1 MDSQVNIAYK
11 PALVKSLAGRV
22 ADFALIWTILAAPFL
37 LFPGRWSP
45 LAAGLLLLPW
55 LARLLAAGR
64 LSVPTPLDGALALL
78 FLAACAGLAIGADPA
93 VGLPRFWSVIL
104 GLALY
109 YALANCLRGERAS
122 RLAGDLLLAGGA
134 GLALLTLLGSDWLNA
149 RMMGLPLYQALP
161 PLLRDPGDGGL
172 FNPRVMGMGLAVLLP
187 VPLALALLGRGAW
200 RRLLG
205 LAVAL
210 LMAGVAVLCQSLQA
224 VLGMGA
230 ALVVLAA
237 WRSRWLLLAVPLGL
251 GLVAAAVA
259 VVGPETLA
267 VISLSPDH
275 PAGLG
280 VVLRLDMW
288 SRALAMV
295 RDLPYTGIGLDAFP
309 LVQSGF
315 YTGFII
321 GPEPHAHNLYLQ
333 LALDLGLPGL
343 VAFLWLVLTFG
354 LATIWAGGRSAAA
367 GDRALLA
374 GTAAG
379 VAAYLAAGLM
389 DTPWATKPGVLLW
402 VLLGLGMTVALRD
415 ADGGP
420 GLRPAGVWPFLPLAG
435 LAVVLA
441 LGLLLWPG
449 LAARNAGSLLA
460 HRALAAAQ
468 AGGPVDEAAM
478 GRAAALLEQGL
489 PARPADGQVHRT
501 LGRLHAWLGHQPAA
515 VEALEQSVDLDVED
529 PMARYGPWL
538 PPLRRLTG
546 QEPPPAADDLLRVYS
561 HWNNRY
567 PARAEGYVLVSLVL
581 AGHKGDA
588 AGARQALEAGLE
600 AGAQPRDLLVYC
612 LGQEPVPSVS
622 RR

>member
-1 MDSQVNIAYK
+1 MDSKINIAYK

-37 LFPGRWSP
+37 LFPSRWSP

-64 LSVPTPLDGALALL
+64 ISVPTPLDGAMALL
-78 FLAACAGLAIGADPA
+78 FLAACAGLAVGADPA

-109 YALANCLRGERAS
+109 YALANSLPGVRAA
-122 RLAGDLLLAGGA
+122 RLVGDLLVAGGA

-149 RMMGLPLYQALP
+149 RMMGLPLYRALP

-187 VPLALALLGRGAW
+187 VPLAMALLGRGAR

-210 LMAGVAVLCQSLQA
+210 LMAGVAILCQSLQA

-237 WRSRWLLLAVPLGL
+237 WRSRWLLLALPLALGL
-251 GLVAAAVA
+251 AVAALA
-259 VVGPETLA
+259 VVGPETVA
-267 VISLSPDH
+267 MIALSPDH

-343 VAFLWLVLTFG
+343 AAFLWLVLAFG
-354 LATIWAGGRSAAA
+354 RMAVRAGGRGAEP

-379 VAAYLAAGLM
+379 LAAYLAAGFM

-402 VLLGLGMTVALRD
+402 ALLGLGVAVALRVRPD
-415 ADGGP
+415 
-420 GLRPAGVWPFLPLAG
+420 LRPRDGRRFLPLAG
-435 LAVVLA
+435 LAAVMA
-441 LGLLLWPG
+441 LGLALWPG
-449 LAARNAGSLLA
+449 LAARNLGSLLA
-460 HRALAAAQ
+460 HRALAVAQ
-468 AGGPVDEAAM
+468 QGGPVDTAAM
-478 GRAAALLEQGL
+478 GRAVGLLERGL

-515 VEALEQSVDLDVED
+515 LEALEQSVALDIED

-546 QEPPPAADDLLRVYS
+546 QEPPPAADDLLRVYT

-567 PARAEGYVLVSLVL
+567 PARAEGYVLVSLIL
-581 AGHKGDA
+581 AGPKDDEA
-588 AGARQALEAGLE
+588 RARQALEAGLE
-600 AGAQPRDLLVYC
+600 AEAQPRDLLVYC
-612 LGQEPVPSVS
+612 LGREPVSSVP